1 MPFSLL
7 HPKDQ
12 NPQNSVRV
20 QFTSPATMEV
30 SNTRNHSSK
39 RKHDDT
45 VSSSNGFNNNNTNTV
60 DLSLLEAIEKSQNT
74 IEVVDNRTLKK
85 LVLSFERRLKENI
98 EARLKYPNQP
108 DRFADSELEL
118 HEELHKLKVLAGAPE
133 LYPDLVNLNVVPS
146 IVDLLNHDNTDIAI
160 DVVQL
165 IQDLTDEDV
174 LDENDEPARVL
185 VDALVDNSVLELLVQ
200 NLHRLSESD
209 PDENAA
215 IYNTLATIENLIE
228 VKPGV
233 AELVCEKTKLL
244 KWLLGK
250 IKVREFDGNKQYA
263 SEILA
268 ILLQSSTA
276 NQKKLGQMNG
286 VDVVLQAVAMYK
298 SKDPKSSDEEE
309 MVENLFDCLCC
320 LLMPLENKERFVKA
334 EGVELMII
342 IMKQKKLAYASAI
355 RALDFAMT
363 NYPPACERF
372 VDVLG
377 LKTAFAA
384 FMGKIP
390 ISKKNKKER
399 YQEELEERI
408 VSLVA
413 SLFGGILR
421 GSRRERLL
429 SKFVENECEKID
441 RLMEL
446 YIRYSDRVKAE
457 TERLDQIKL
466 DDLEMDEDEK
476 YNRKLESGLYTLQL
490 VAVILGHIWC
500 SEHPQMRGRIELLLK
515 QNKLS
520 KNHVKDILQEYHDN
534 IGDLD
539 GPEEKERA
547 QTKIQKFLM
556 AL

>member
-1 MPFSLL
+1 M
-7 HPKDQ
+7 
-12 NPQNSVRV
+12 
-20 QFTSPATMEV
+20 
-30 SNTRNHSSK
+30 SK
-39 RKHDDT
+39 RKERDVDND
-45 VSSSNGFNNNNTNTV
+45 VIFRPPPGSSNGVHPNV
-60 DLSLLEAIEKSQNT
+60 DLSLLEALEKSQGAV
-74 IEVVDNRTLKK
+74 EVLDQRTLKK
-85 LVLSFERRLKENI
+85 LVLSFERRLKDNI

-118 HEELHKLKVLAGAPE
+118 HEELQRLKILAGGPE
-133 LYPDLVNLNVVPS
+133 LYPDLVNFNAIPS
-146 IVDLLNHDNTDIAI
+146 ILNLLAHDNIDIAV

-165 IQDLTDEDV
+165 LQDLTDPDHDNDDEDS
-174 LDENDEPARVL
+174 DEHFRVL
-185 VDALVDNSVLELLVQ
+185 VDALVENNVLELLVQ
-200 NLHRLSESD
+200 NLHRLSDTDAAAD
-209 PDENAA
+209 PDEVAA
-215 IYNTLATIENLIE
+215 VHSTLATMENLIE
-228 VKPGV
+228 VKPAV
-233 AELVCEKTKLL
+233 AELVCERTKLL
-244 KWLLGK
+244 KWLLGR
-250 IKVREFDGNKQYA
+250 IKVREFDSNKQYA

-276 NQKKLGQMNG
+276 NQRRVGQMNG

-309 MVENLFDCLCC
+309 LLENLFDCLCC
-320 LLMPLENKERFVKA
+320 LLMPLENKERFVKS

-342 IMKQKKLAYASAI
+342 IMKQKKSAYGSAI

-363 NYPPACERF
+363 KYPPACERF

-390 ISKKNKKER
+390 TSKKNKNER

-408 VSLVA
+408 VSLIA

-446 YIRYSDRVKAE
+446 YIRYTDRVKTE
-457 TERLDQIKL
+457 TERMNHLEL
-466 DDLEMDEDEK
+466 DDLEMDEEEK

-490 VAVILGHIWC
+490 IAVILGHLWC
-500 SEHPQMRGRIELLLK
+500 SEHSQMRARIELLLK
-515 QNKLS
+515 QQKLTR
-520 KNHVKDILQEYHDN
+520 KDVKDILEEYHDN

-547 QTKIQKFLM
+547 QAKIQKFIS
-556 AL
+556 AF

>member
-1 MPFSLL
+1 
-7 HPKDQ
+7 
-12 NPQNSVRV
+12 
-20 QFTSPATMEV
+20 MEV
-30 SNTRNHSSK
+30 AANARNPAAK
-39 RKHDDT
+39 RKFDDA
-45 VSSSNGFNNNNTNTV
+45 VSNGVAAPADV
-60 DLSLLEAIEKSQNT
+60 DLSLLEAIEKSQNAV
-74 IEVVDNRTLKK
+74 EALDLRALKK
-85 LVLSFERRLKENI
+85 HVLSFERRLKDNI

-108 DRFADSELEL
+108 DRFADSEVEL
-118 HEELHKLKVLAGAPE
+118 HEELQKLKVLAGAPE

-165 IQDLTDEDV
+165 LQDLTDEDV
-174 LDENDEPARVL
+174 LDDNDDSARVL
-185 VDALVDNSVLELLVQ
+185 VDALVDNSALELLVQ
-200 NLHRLSESD
+200 NLHRLNDSD

-215 IYNTLATIENLIE
+215 VYGSLATVENMIE
-228 VKPGV
+228 VKPAV

-250 IKVREFDGNKQYA
+250 IKVREFDSNKQYA

-268 ILLQSSTA
+268 ILLQSSTV

-309 MVENLFDCLCC
+309 MLENLFDCLCC

-342 IMKQKKLAYASAI
+342 IMKQKKLAYGSAI

-363 NYPPACERF
+363 KYPPACERF

-384 FMGKIP
+384 FM
-390 ISKKNKKER
+390 
-399 YQEELEERI
+399 
-408 VSLVA
+408 
-413 SLFGGILR
+413 GGILR

-457 TERLDQIKL
+457 TERLNQVEL

-490 VAVILGHIWC
+490 IAVILGHLWC

-520 KNHVKDILQEYHDN
+520 KKHIKDILQEYHDN

-547 QTKIQKFLM
+547 QTKIQKFIT

>member
-1 MPFSLL
+1 
-7 HPKDQ
+7 
-12 NPQNSVRV
+12 
-20 QFTSPATMEV
+20 MEV
-30 SNTRNHSSK
+30 AANARNPAAK
-39 RKHDDT
+39 RKFDDA
-45 VSSSNGFNNNNTNTV
+45 VSNGVAAPADV
-60 DLSLLEAIEKSQNT
+60 DLSLLEAIEKSQNAV
-74 IEVVDNRTLKK
+74 EALDLRALKK
-85 LVLSFERRLKENI
+85 HVLSFERRLKDNI

-108 DRFADSELEL
+108 DRFADSEVEL
-118 HEELHKLKVLAGAPE
+118 HEELQKLKVLAGAPE

-165 IQDLTDEDV
+165 LQDLTDEDV
-174 LDENDEPARVL
+174 LDDNDDSARVL
-185 VDALVDNSVLELLVQ
+185 VDALVDNSALELLVQ
-200 NLHRLSESD
+200 NLHRLNDSD

-215 IYNTLATIENLIE
+215 VYGSLATVENMIE
-228 VKPGV
+228 VKPAV

-250 IKVREFDGNKQYA
+250 IKVREFDSNKQYA

-268 ILLQSSTA
+268 ILLQSSTV

-309 MVENLFDCLCC
+309 MLENLFDCLCC

-342 IMKQKKLAYASAI
+342 IMKQKKLAYGSAI

-363 NYPPACERF
+363 KYPPACERF

-377 LKTAFAA
+377 LKTA
-384 FMGKIP
+384 
-390 ISKKNKKER
+390 KKNKKER
-399 YQEELEERI
+399 YQEDLEERI
-408 VSLVA
+408 VSLIA

-457 TERLDQIKL
+457 TERLNQVEL

-476 YNRKLESGLYTLQL
+476 YNRKLESGLYTLQARFFL
-490 VAVILGHIWC
+490 HTLTDA
-500 SEHPQMRGRIELLLK
+500 
-515 QNKLS
+515 
-520 KNHVKDILQEYHDN
+520 
-534 IGDLD
+534 
-539 GPEEKERA
+539 EK
-547 QTKIQKFLM
+547 
-556 AL
+556 

>member
-1 MPFSLL
+1 MEIA
-7 HPKDQ
+7 
-12 NPQNSVRV
+12 NARN
-20 QFTSPATMEV
+20 PAT
-30 SNTRNHSSK
+30 K
-39 RKHDDT
+39 RKFDDGA
-45 VSSSNGFNNNNTNTV
+45 SNGFTSDVNAV
-60 DLSLLEAIEKSQNT
+60 DLSLLEAIEKSQNAV
-74 IEVVDNRTLKK
+74 EVLDLRTLKK
-85 LVLSFERRLKENI
+85 HVLSFERRLKENI

-108 DRFADSELEL
+108 DRFADSEVEL
-118 HEELHKLKVLAGAPE
+118 HEELQKLKVLAGAPE

-165 IQDLTDEDV
+165 LQDLTDEDV
-174 LDENDEPARVL
+174 LDDNDDSARVL
-185 VDALVDNSVLELLVQ
+185 VDALVDSSALELLVQ
-200 NLHRLSESD
+200 NLHRLSDSD

-215 IYNTLATIENLIE
+215 VYGTLATVENMVE
-228 VKPGV
+228 VKPAV
-233 AELVCEKTKLL
+233 AEMVCERTKLL

-250 IKVREFDGNKQYA
+250 IKVREFDSNKQYA

-268 ILLQSSTA
+268 ILLQSSTV

-309 MVENLFDCLCC
+309 MLENLFDCLCC

-342 IMKQKKLAYASAI
+342 IMKQKKLAYGSAI

-363 NYPPACERF
+363 KYPPACERF

-377 LKTAFAA
+377 LKTA
-384 FMGKIP
+384 
-390 ISKKNKKER
+390 KKNKKER

-408 VSLVA
+408 VSLIA

-441 RLMEL
+441 RVMEL

-457 TERLDQIKL
+457 TERLNQVEL

-490 VAVILGHIWC
+490 IAVILGHVWC

-520 KNHVKDILQEYHDN
+520 KKHIKDILQEYHDN

-547 QTKIQKFLM
+547 QTKIQKFIT

>member
-1 MPFSLL
+1 MEVTNARKRATKRKFEDGVSE
-7 HPKDQ
+7 
-12 NPQNSVRV
+12 
-20 QFTSPATMEV
+20 SPASV
-30 SNTRNHSSK
+30 
-39 RKHDDT
+39 
-45 VSSSNGFNNNNTNTV
+45 SNGFNNDV
-60 DLSLLEAIEKSQNT
+60 DLSLLEAIEKSQNAV
-74 IEVVDNRTLKK
+74 EVLDLRTLKK

-108 DRFADSELEL
+108 DRFADSEVEL
-118 HEELHKLKVLAGAPE
+118 HDELQKLKVLAGAPE
-133 LYPDLVNLNVVPS
+133 LYPDLVSLNVVPS

-165 IQDLTDEDV
+165 LQDLTDEDV
-174 LDENDEPARVL
+174 LDDNDDSARVL
-185 VDALVDNSVLELLVQ
+185 VDALVENSALELLVQ
-200 NLHRLSESD
+200 NLHRLNDSD

-215 IYNTLATIENLIE
+215 VYNTLATIENFIE
-228 VKPGV
+228 VKPAV
-233 AELVCEKTKLL
+233 AELVCERTKLL

-250 IKVREFDGNKQYA
+250 IKVREFDSNKQYA

-268 ILLQSSTA
+268 ILLQSSTV

-342 IMKQKKLAYASAI
+342 IMKQKKLAYGSAI

-363 NYPPACERF
+363 KYPPACERF

-390 ISKKNKKER
+390 VSKKNKKER
-399 YQEELEERI
+399 YQEELEERL
-408 VSLVA
+408 VSLIA

-457 TERLDQIKL
+457 TERLNQVEL

-490 VAVILGHIWC
+490 IAVILGQIWC
-500 SEHPQMRGRIELLLK
+500 SELVLIKYFMVRHPQMRGRIELLLK
-515 QNKLS
+515 QNKLT
-520 KNHVKDILQEYHDN
+520 KQHIKDILQEYHDN

-547 QTKIQKFLM
+547 QTKIQKFIM
-556 AL
+556 AF

>member
-1 MPFSLL
+1 M
-7 HPKDQ
+7 DI
-12 NPQNSVRV
+12 
-20 QFTSPATMEV
+20 
-30 SNTRNHSSK
+30 
-39 RKHDDT
+39 
-45 VSSSNGFNNNNTNTV
+45 
-60 DLSLLEAIEKSQNT
+60 DLSLLEAVEKSQSSVE
-74 IEVVDNRTLKK
+74 ILDLRTLKK

-98 EARLKYPNQP
+98 AARLKYPEQP
-108 DRFADSELEL
+108 EKFADSEVDL
-118 HEELHKLKVLAGAPE
+118 HEELQKLKILAGGPE
-133 LYPDLVNLNVVPS
+133 LYPELVGLNVIPS
-146 IVDLLNHDNTDIAI
+146 IVNLLSHDNSDIAI

-165 IQDLTDEDV
+165 LQDLTDEDV
-174 LDENDEPARVL
+174 LDENDDAARIL
-185 VDALVDNSVLELLVQ
+185 VDALVENNVLELLVQ
-200 NLHRLSESD
+200 NLHRLSEAD
-209 PDENAA
+209 TEEMAA
-215 IYNTLATIENLIE
+215 VYSTLATIENLME
-228 VKPGV
+228 VKLAV
-233 AELVCEKTKLL
+233 AELVCERTKLL
-244 KWLLGK
+244 RWLLSK

-268 ILLQSSTA
+268 ILLQNSTA
-276 NQKKLGQMNG
+276 NQKRVGQMNG

-298 SKDPKSSDEEE
+298 SKDPKVADEEE

-342 IMKQKKLAYASAI
+342 IMKQKKSAYGSAI

-363 NYPPACERF
+363 KYPPACERF

-390 ISKKNKKER
+390 MNKKNKKER
-399 YQEELEERI
+399 YQEELEERL

-429 SKFVENECEKID
+429 SKFVENEYEKID

-446 YIRYSDRVKAE
+446 YIRYSNRIKAE
-457 TERLDQIKL
+457 TERLDQLEL
-466 DDLEMDEDEK
+466 DDLEMDEEER

-490 VAVILGHIWC
+490 IAVILGHLWC
-500 SEHPQMRGRIELLLK
+500 TEHTGMRTRIEVLLK
-515 QNKLS
+515 QQKLS
-520 KNHVKDILQEYHDN
+520 KKDVKDILQEYHDN

-547 QTKIQKFLM
+547 QARIQKFIS
-556 AL
+556 AF

>member
-1 MPFSLL
+1 
-7 HPKDQ
+7 
-12 NPQNSVRV
+12 
-20 QFTSPATMEV
+20 MEV
-30 SNTRNHSSK
+30 ANARNHASK
-39 RKHDDT
+39 RKFDDV
-45 VSSSNGFNNNNTNTV
+45 VSPSSPSQAASSNGFNDI
-60 DLSLLEAIEKSQNT
+60 DLSLLEAVEKSQNAV
-74 IEVVDNRTLKK
+74 EVLDLKTLKK
-85 LVLSFERRLKENI
+85 LVLAFERRLKDNI

-108 DRFADSELEL
+108 DRFADSEVEL
-118 HEELHKLKVLAGAPE
+118 HEELQKLKILAGAPE

-165 IQDLTDEDV
+165 LQDLTDEDV
-174 LDENDEPARVL
+174 LEDNDEPAKVL
-185 VDALVDNSVLELLVQ
+185 VDTLVENSALELLVQ
-200 NLHRLSESD
+200 NLHRLSDSD
-209 PDENAA
+209 PDEMAA
-215 IYNTLATIENLIE
+215 VYNTLATIENLIE
-228 VKPGV
+228 VKPAV

-250 IKVREFDGNKQYA
+250 IKVREFDSNKQYA

-268 ILLQSSTA
+268 ILLQNSTA

-286 VDVVLQAVAMYK
+286 VDVMLQAVAMYK

-320 LLMPLENKERFVKA
+320 LLMPFENKERFVKA

-342 IMKQKKLAYASAI
+342 IMKQKKLAYGSAI

-363 NYPPACERF
+363 KYPPACERF

-384 FMGKIP
+384 FM
-390 ISKKNKKER
+390 
-399 YQEELEERI
+399 
-408 VSLVA
+408 
-413 SLFGGILR
+413 GGILR

-457 TERLDQIKL
+457 TERMNQIQL
-466 DDLEMDEDEK
+466 DDFEMDEDEK
-476 YNRKLESGLYTLQL
+476 YNRKLESGLYTLQARIFRINHL
-490 VAVILGHIWC
+490 ASLFNFSHIMGTSGVGMGNDLIW
-500 SEHPQMRGRIELLLK
+500 HPQMRARIELLLK
-515 QNKLS
+515 QNRLG
-520 KNHVKDILQEYHDN
+520 KNDIKDILQEYHDN

-547 QTKIQKFLM
+547 QTKIQKFIA

>member
-1 MPFSLL
+1 
-7 HPKDQ
+7 
-12 NPQNSVRV
+12 
-20 QFTSPATMEV
+20 MEV
-30 SNTRNHSSK
+30 ANARNHASK
-39 RKHDDT
+39 RKFEDI
-45 VSSSNGFNNNNTNTV
+45 VSPSSPPPAAASSNGFDVNNNINGI
-60 DLSLLEAIEKSQNT
+60 DLSLLEAVEKSQSSV
-74 IEVVDNRTLKK
+74 EVLDLKALKK
-85 LVLSFERRLKENI
+85 LVLAFERRLKDNI

-108 DRFADSELEL
+108 DRFADSEIEL
-118 HEELHKLKVLAGAPE
+118 HEELQKLKVLAGAPE

-165 IQDLTDEDV
+165 LQDLTDEDV
-174 LDENDEPARVL
+174 LEDNDEPARVL
-185 VDALVDNSVLELLVQ
+185 VDTLVENSVLELLVQ
-200 NLHRLSESD
+200 NLHRLSDSD
-209 PDENAA
+209 PDEMAA
-215 IYNTLATIENLIE
+215 VYNTLATIENLIE
-228 VKPGV
+228 VKPAV

-268 ILLQSSTA
+268 ILLQNSTA
-276 NQKKLGQMNG
+276 NQKRLGQMNG

-342 IMKQKKLAYASAI
+342 IMKQKKLAYGSAI

-363 NYPPACERF
+363 KYPPACERF

-399 YQEELEERI
+399 YQEDMEERI
-408 VSLVA
+408 VSLIS

-421 GSRRERLL
+421 GSRRDRLL

-446 YIRYSDRVKAE
+446 YMRYSDRVKAE
-457 TERLDQIKL
+457 TERMEQLQL
-466 DDLEMDEDEK
+466 DDFEMDEDEK

-490 VAVILGHIWC
+490 IAVILGHIWC
-500 SEHPQMRGRIELLLK
+500 SEHPQMRARIELLLK
-515 QNKLS
+515 QNRLG
-520 KNHVKDILQEYHDN
+520 KNDIKDILQEYHDN

-547 QTKIQKFLM
+547 QAKIQKFIS